1 MQILHVQFCKPHTN
15 RKKMSN
21 IPKLIGI
28 LGDLQ
33 FDTCFKS
40 SAKNDNIIKKEQ

>member
-1 MQILHVQFCKPHTN
+1 MFNFVNHIQIE
-15 RKKMSN
+15 KKMSN
-21 IPKLIGI
+21 ISKLIGI

-40 SAKNDNIIKKEQ
+40 SAKKDNIIKKEQ